1 MYPVILL
8 YLLLTFEKKKNSM
21 NSMKQESKIEKE
33 KNSSP
38 DLDCEGDVNIRLR
51 PGGVDDRT
59 PFSGHTQHRPFA

>member
-1 MYPVILL
+1 
-8 YLLLTFEKKKNSM
+8 M
-21 NSMKQESKIEKE
+21 NSMKQESKIEIE

-59 PFSGHTQHRPFA
+59 PFSGHAQHRPFA